1 MLLRRKT
8 LMALACAT
16 VALGTV
22 VIPAMADE
30 LLGTITK
37 VDVKSKKMVV
47 TAKDGKETHVAIT
60 DETKLVSKKGSARV
74 DLEKL
79 DKMVKKAQDAG
90 KKGVFAKIE
99 HKTGVVS
106 KIYYVQAKK
115 KPVEPRDDADIEDSV
130 PPKKG
135 APPPPQP

>member
-22 VIPAMADE
+22 VIPAVADE

-37 VDVKSKKMVV
+37 VDVEGKTMVV
-47 TAKDGKETHVAIT
+47 TTKDGKETHVAIT
-60 DETKLVSKKGSARV
+60 DETKLMSKKGSARV

-79 DKMVKKAQDAG
+79 ETRVKKTQDAG
-90 KKGVFAKIE
+90 KKGVMAKIE
-99 HKTGVVS
+99 LEKGVAS
-106 KIYYVQAKK
+106 KIYLRAR
-115 KPVEPRDDADIEDSV
+115 PVPDIEDPV
-130 PPKKG
+130 PPTKK
-135 APPPPQP
+135 P